1 MAEHRNQETI
11 YVELS
16 PFEPSR
22 GQGDLDLED
31 NTDGRAIVD
40 LPNVNPFAPSS
51 ESRNPHRTYR
61 SERREDSE
69 EADGQDDIV
78 LLSNHNPFS
87 RRVDAPRHNSADE
100 DEEGVVRLASVNPFS
115 ERESTRG
122 PRRRNDN
129 EEDGQGE
136 DASRDDTR
144 SEDVQVV
151 LSDHNPFSK
160 PSSTAEGRHAVVV
173 ELPSV
178 DPFARSDDVRR

>member
-11 YVELS
+11 YVELP
-16 PFEPSR
+16 PFKPSG

-31 NTDGRAIVD
+31 NTDRQAIVD

-51 ESRNPHRTYR
+51 ESRNPRPPYR
-61 SERREDSE
+61 SEHREDSE
-69 EADGQDDIV
+69 EVDGQDDIV

-87 RRVDAPRHNSADE
+87 RQVDAPRHNRADE
-100 DEEGVVRLASVNPFS
+100 DEEDVVRLASVNPFS

-122 PRRRNDN
+122 
-129 EEDGQGE
+129 
-136 DASRDDTR
+136 DDTR

-160 PSSTAEGRHAVVV
+160 SGSTAEGRDAVVV